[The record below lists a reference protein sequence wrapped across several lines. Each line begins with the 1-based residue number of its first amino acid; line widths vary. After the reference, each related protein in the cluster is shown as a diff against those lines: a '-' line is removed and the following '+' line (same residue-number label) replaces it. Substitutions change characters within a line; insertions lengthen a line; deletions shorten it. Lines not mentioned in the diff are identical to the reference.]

1 VRVLEVLAHDS
12 TGNSG
17 KEDGSESKA
26 FEQLV
31 VQSREGDPEALMELC
46 RTIAKGVLFR
56 TKRRVQNRMDAED
69 VAQEVLIRICEKIH
83 ELREPKAF
91 FGWLNKIIINEANR
105 TIMKTSKHNNELDI
119 QEHIDVKSEED
130 ESCLPQEYILNG
142 DRRKLVMKMIDE
154 LPEKQSE
161 AVMLHYYDELN
172 ITETAE
178 VMGVSIARASQC
190 LSLAREKIKKELD
203 KVGGPAVV
211 MAGVPVLPFDSGLSQ
226 LLKAEAGQMTAADAV
241 WVESAIGKC
250 QTVVNGKTTIAAQA
264 GKAAATGKG
273 PVLAVAGLVA
283 AIGIGAVA
291 LYSTFTDPV
300 IEEKAPVVADGTIF
314 FAGSDSDSEYI
325 NPTQAKPDVRS
336 DRGDLTVIS
345 WQITTM
351 NGASVYYQGE
361 GAPVTGVFEEMRAN
375 GQEGEYMLAFT
386 LEDREGNVYRVGHSF
401 FIRN

>member
-1 VRVLEVLAHDS
+1 MEVLAHDGS
-12 TGNSG
+12 VDFG
-17 KEDGSESKA
+17 KEDGSDSEA

-31 VQSREGDPEALMELC
+31 IQSREGDPEALMELC

-91 FGWLNKIIINEANR
+91 YGWLNKILINEANK
-105 TIMKTSKHNNELDI
+105 TNMKTSKHNEELDS
-119 QEHIDVKSEED
+119 QVHIEVKSEED
-130 ESCLPQEYILNG
+130 ESYLPQDYILNG
-142 DRRKLVMKMIDE
+142 ERRKFVMKMIDE

-161 AVMLHYYDELN
+161 AVMLHYYDQLN

-190 LSLAREKIKKELD
+190 LSLAREKIRKELD
-203 KVGGPAVV
+203 KVGGAAVV
-211 MAGVPVLPFDSGLSQ
+211 MAGVPALPFDSGLAQ

-241 WVESAIGKC
+241 WFESAIGKC
-250 QTVVNGKTTIAAQA
+250 QTVVTGKTTMAAQA
-264 GKAAATGKG
+264 GKAAVAGKG
-273 PVLAVAGLVA
+273 PAVAVAGLIA

-291 LYSTFTDPV
+291 LYSTFTEPV
-300 IEEKAPVVADGTIF
+300 IEDKAPVVADGTIF

-336 DRGDLTVIS
+336 DRGDLAVIS
-345 WQITTM
+345 WQITSM
-351 NGASVYYQGE
+351 NGAAVYYQGE
-361 GAPVTGVFEEMRAN
+361 GAQVTGVFEEMRAN
-375 GQEGEYMLAFT
+375 GQEGEYMLEFT
-386 LEDREGNVYRVGHSF
+386 LEDREGNAYRVGHSF

>member
-1 VRVLEVLAHDS
+1 LEVLAHDGS
-12 TGNSG
+12 VDFG
-17 KEDGSESKA
+17 KEDGSDSEA

-31 VQSREGDPEALMELC
+31 IQSREGDPEALMELC

-91 FGWLNKIIINEANR
+91 YGWLNKILINEANK
-105 TIMKTSKHNNELDI
+105 TNMKTSKHNEELDS
-119 QEHIDVKSEED
+119 QVHIEVKSEED
-130 ESCLPQEYILNG
+130 ESYLPQDYILSG
-142 DRRKLVMKMIDE
+142 ERRKFVMKMIDE

-161 AVMLHYYDELN
+161 AVMLHYYDQLN

-190 LSLAREKIKKELD
+190 LSLAREKIRKELD
-203 KVGGPAVV
+203 KVGGAAVV
-211 MAGVPVLPFDSGLSQ
+211 MAGVPALPFDSGLAQ

-241 WVESAIGKC
+241 WFESAIGKC
-250 QTVVNGKTTIAAQA
+250 QTVVTGKTTMAAQA
-264 GKAAATGKG
+264 GKAAVAGKG
-273 PVLAVAGLVA
+273 PAVAVAGLIA

-291 LYSTFTDPV
+291 LYSTFTEPV
-300 IEEKAPVVADGTIF
+300 IEDKAPVVADGTIF

-336 DRGDLTVIS
+336 DRGDLAVIS
-345 WQITTM
+345 WQITSM
-351 NGASVYYQGE
+351 NGAAVYYQGE
-361 GAPVTGVFEEMRAN
+361 GAQVTGVFEEMRAN
-375 GQEGEYMLAFT
+375 GQEGEYMLEFT
-386 LEDREGNVYRVGHSF
+386 LEDREGNAYRVGHSF